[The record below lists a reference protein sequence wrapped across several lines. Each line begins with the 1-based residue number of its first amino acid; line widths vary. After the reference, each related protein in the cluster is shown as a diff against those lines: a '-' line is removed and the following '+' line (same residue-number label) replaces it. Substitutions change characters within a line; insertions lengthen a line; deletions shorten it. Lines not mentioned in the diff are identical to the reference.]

1 MTERDDE
8 TIERIA
14 RAIREEIIRQYRDD
28 DRGKCPAGVLFWEEE
43 IQPILLAEVAMR
55 AHDEHV
61 MGKKKPRTPKR
72 PGRKSQDRSPAH
84 HQFPRSDATG
94 FPRFNAE
101 ACVPAGITS
110 SRGSARRLRSRW
122 S

>member
-1 MTERDDE
+1 MSYFSNRPTSCSNFTQVARLYGLGPYIGRRGHEGSMTERDDE

-14 RAIREEIIRQYRDD
+14 RAIREEIVRQYRDD

-61 MGKKKPRTPKR
+61 MGTKKAPDAKA
-72 PGRKSQDRSPAH
+72 PGA
-84 HQFPRSDATG
+84 
-94 FPRFNAE
+94 
-101 ACVPAGITS
+101 
-110 SRGSARRLRSRW
+110 
-122 S
+122 